1 MTEVA
6 ESGRPKDEGIAT
18 RASREMLRR
27 FLVSLSA
34 TAATAATAYL
44 TRKAVK
50 LWEEEAMPKIRERG
64 GGEAVVKD
72 AVAKA
77 SELFETAATTVVE
90 TDAVTAV
97 KEKAEDVSLPSFSGE
112 DEPADQAGR
121 STSDSD
127 REAER
132 EERRRRRVE
141 RQRRLQSSGST

>member
-1 MTEVA
+1 M
-6 ESGRPKDEGIAT
+6 
-18 RASREMLRR
+18 MRR

-44 TRKAVK
+44 TRKAAK

-72 AVAKA
+72 ALAKA
-77 SELFETAATTVVE
+77 TELFDSAATTAAD
-90 TDAVTAV
+90 TDVVTAV
-97 KEKAEDVSLPSFSGE
+97 KEKAADVSLPLPSQ
-112 DEPADQAGR
+112 DEESDAQAGQ
-121 STSDSD
+121 TASDPD

-141 RQRRLQSSGST
+141 RQRAAKARPT